1 VRSRLSEP
9 PEAIVGSFKV
19 SAQLRSGAELL
30 QLFFTPRRLILAHIG
45 KRGAGEL
52 PGMSLLGKWGAALE
66 GLFKSPG
73 EIRKQRKVKR
83 GVSEMSPDEILR
95 SDKDNFDIVYGDVV
109 RVELEDDPQLVGFMI
124 LTKDD
129 KYEFFTSRNYADVS
143 KLLQDT
149 LGDKVETRR
158 G

>member
-1 VRSRLSEP
+1 MVCGLSEP
-9 PEAIVGSFKV
+9 PETIVGSIKV
-19 SAQLRSGAELL
+19 SVQLRSGAQLL

-52 PGMSLLGKWGAALE
+52 TGMTLLGKWGAALE

-73 EIRKQRKVKR
+73 EARKQRRVRR
-83 GVSEMSPDEILR
+83 GFEEMSPDEILKA
-95 SDKDNFDIVYGDVV
+95 DKDNFDIVYGDVV
-109 RVELEDDPQLVGFMI
+109 RVELDKNPDLVGLMI

-129 KYEFFTSRNYADVS
+129 KYEFLTSRDFADVS

-149 LGDKVETRR
+149 LGDKVETR
-158 G
+158 

>member
-1 VRSRLSEP
+1 LSEP
-9 PEAIVGSFKV
+9 PEAIIGSFKV

-73 EIRKQRKVKR
+73 EIRKQRRVKQ
-83 GVSEMSPDEILR
+83 GINEMTPDEILKA
-95 SDKDNFDIVYGDVV
+95 DKDNFDIAHGDVV
-109 RVELEDDPQLVGFMI
+109 RVELEDDPHLVGLMI

-129 KYEFFTSRNYADVS
+129 KFELFTSQDFATVS
-143 KLLQDT
+143 KLLRDT
-149 LGDKVETRR
+149 LADKVETRR